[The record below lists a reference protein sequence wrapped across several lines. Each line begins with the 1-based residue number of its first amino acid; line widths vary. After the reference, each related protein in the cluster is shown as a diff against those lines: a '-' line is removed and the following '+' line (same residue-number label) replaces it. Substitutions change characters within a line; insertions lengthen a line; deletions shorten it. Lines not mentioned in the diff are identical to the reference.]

1 MMLLHKALYIEFYV
15 FTCCKEAN
23 KKKAITKMATIT
35 QSGIRYIPIGL
46 FFCFRINYN
55 TPIATMICSLS
66 DKQSFGF

>member
-1 MMLLHKALYIEFYV
+1 
-15 FTCCKEAN
+15 
-23 KKKAITKMATIT
+23 MATIT

-66 DKQSFGF
+66 DEQSFGFQICNLHFNGSFTDSYFFRHLILRYRTI